1 MLIKILFFNLLT
13 RRCVRNR
20 QATTPPVVPPV
31 LGELELTEASDAA
44 ELWEKLKQ
52 AFANSIINTKSTSEM
67 RRVTEAARV
76 KCNSILMLCRA
87 DGVTSV
93 QREIRQFLQ
102 RSWT

>member
-1 MLIKILFFNLLT
+1 MGPGKKN
-13 RRCVRNR
+13 
-20 QATTPPVVPPV
+20 QPAPAAPPNMQTI
-31 LGELELTEASDAA
+31 GELSLEERNEAA
-44 ELWEKLKQ
+44 ELWEALKKS
-52 AFANSIINTKSTSEM
+52 FAKSVITTKSSSEM

-87 DGVTSV
+87 DGVTTV

>member
-1 MLIKILFFNLLT
+1 MGPGKKK
-13 RRCVRNR
+13 
-20 QATTPPVVPPV
+20 QPAPEAPPDVQTI
-31 LGELELTEASDAA
+31 GELSLEERNEAA
-44 ELWEKLKQ
+44 ELWEALKKS
-52 AFANSIINTKSTSEM
+52 FAKSVINTKSSSEM

-87 DGVTSV
+87 DGVTTV

>member
-1 MLIKILFFNLLT
+1 MGLGKKGSAPIPVMPAQTLGDMELDE
-13 RRCVRNR
+13 RND
-20 QATTPPVVPPV
+20 
-31 LGELELTEASDAA
+31 AS
-44 ELWEKLKQ
+44 ELWEKLKK
-52 AFANSIINTKSTSEM
+52 AYAASIISTKSTSEM

>member
-1 MLIKILFFNLLT
+1 MPT
-13 RRCVRNR
+13 
-20 QATTPPVVPPV
+20 QA
-31 LGELELTEASDAA
+31 LGDLELTESSDAA
-44 ELWEKLKQ
+44 ELWEKLKT
-52 AFANSIINTKSTSEM
+52 AYANSIINTKSTSEM

>member
-1 MLIKILFFNLLT
+1 MGLGKKKQPAPAAPPDVQTIGDVNLEE
-13 RRCVRNR
+13 C
-20 QATTPPVVPPV
+20 
-31 LGELELTEASDAA
+31 SDAS
-44 ELWEKLKQ
+44 ELWESLKKS
-52 AFANSIINTKSTSEM
+52 FATSIISTKSSSEM

-87 DGVTSV
+87 DGVTTV

>member
-1 MLIKILFFNLLT
+1 MGIRKKGSAYI
-13 RRCVRNR
+13 
-20 QATTPPVVPPV
+20 PVPPSV
-31 LGELELTEASDAA
+31 QTLGDMELDERNDAS
-44 ELWEKLKQ
+44 ELWEKLKK
-52 AFANSIINTKSTSEM
+52 AYAASIISTKSTSEM

>member
-1 MLIKILFFNLLT
+1 MGPGKKK
-13 RRCVRNR
+13 
-20 QATTPPVVPPV
+20 QPAPAVPPDV
-31 LGELELTEASDAA
+31 QTIGELSLEERNEAA
-44 ELWEKLKQ
+44 ELWEALKKS
-52 AFANSIINTKSTSEM
+52 FAKSVITTKSSSEM

-87 DGVTSV
+87 DGVTTV